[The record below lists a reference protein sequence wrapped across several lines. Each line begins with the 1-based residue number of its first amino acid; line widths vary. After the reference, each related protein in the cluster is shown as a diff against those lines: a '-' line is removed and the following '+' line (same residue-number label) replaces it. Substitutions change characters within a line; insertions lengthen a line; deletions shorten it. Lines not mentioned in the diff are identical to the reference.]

1 MNFAKQ
7 IKKIIKS
14 LEFDSKDIV
23 YLSENVS
30 YEVNN
35 QEIIKLILEKEIN
48 KIQGIVWQISSESI
62 NTNGEYIDV
71 VGRYIHNEMLE
82 NKELTNELYN
92 KYLKENNIPVFH
104 ENVDVTF
111 MISEMT
117 EIIAKKLVEKND
129 NYLMPLSVFHSS
141 TLLRNYQQF
150 FIKKKLWRFE
160 NVSTRKETAL
170 KVLRFFLE
178 VQNKYLKN
186 KDDLFIDTHYQ
197 IESETRYSESSPLDS
212 FEYNNDL
219 SLKENI
225 LRFFNESNYE
235 RFLNSNHILY
245 SNKKEHSL
253 KIDSHFFEKLF
264 FYDLDLE
271 NKGFFDYE
279 CDINEYKVN
288 ALEDPS
294 AFFARIS
301 YNIIMDDI
309 KIPYYRL
316 EK

>member
-1 MNFAKQ
+1 MNA
-7 IKKIIKS
+7 INKIIKVLN
-14 LEFDSKDIV
+14 LEPKELV
-23 YLSENVS
+23 QLSENVS

-35 QEIIKLILEKEIN
+35 QEIIKLILEKKIN
-48 KIQGIVWQISSESI
+48 KIQGFLWQINSDSI

-82 NKELTNELYN
+82 NKDLTNELYN
-92 KYLKENNIPVFH
+92 KYLKENNISVFH
-104 ENVDVTF
+104 ENIDVTF

-141 TLLRNYQQF
+141 ALLRNYQQF

-160 NVSTRKETAL
+160 NVSTRKEAAL
-170 KVLRFFLE
+170 KVLSLFLDI
-178 VQNKYLKN
+178 QNKYLKN
-186 KDDLFIDTHYQ
+186 KDDLFIDTHSQ

-225 LRFFNESNYE
+225 LTFFNESNYE

-245 SNKKEHSL
+245 SNKKEHSI

-271 NKGFFDYE
+271 NKGLFKYE
-279 CDINEYKVN
+279 CDLNEYKVN

-294 AFFARIS
+294 TFFSRIS
-301 YNIIMDDI
+301 YNIIMDGI